1 MRLPSRFV
9 TALVGLAVAG
19 CATRA
24 VDVAPLPADPAEF
37 AAWDCARI
45 DDEADAVQQ
54 RAADVA
60 YAVDEIVGNNIL
72 ALGVGLSVFWP
83 ALVAMRP
90 NGHEAEQLGRLR
102 GRYEALRSAAAA
114 RGCPPPAAEL
124 APEQVAALPVAPGER
139 LVYEQ
144 RTSARGAAGEW
155 VLRLQALRRDE
166 FEFRVERPGGFQ
178 PWRQD
183 RAGNVVAAPAGA
195 VVWSRLLR
203 RELALGDV
211 LGGDIA
217 IAGDPLANAR
227 VRGQVVAIGPQ
238 TVAGRRLDVAVVEL
252 FGDARNAETSS
263 RLEGAIV
270 VDRASGLLVRLE
282 LRSATPG
289 FRLERRLVEVRPAQP

>member
-1 MRLPSRFV
+1 MRLPSRLA
-9 TALVGLAVAG
+9 TCLVGLAVAG

-24 VDVAPLPADPAEF
+24 VDVRPLPADPAEF
-37 AAWDCARI
+37 ASWDCARI
-45 DDEADAVQQ
+45 DDEIDAVQQ

-72 ALGVGLSVFWP
+72 ALGVGLSIFWP

-90 NGHEAEQLGRLR
+90 NGLEAEQLGRLK
-102 GRYEALRSAAAA
+102 GRFEALRSASGA
-114 RGCPPPAAEL
+114 RGCPPAATEL
-124 APEQVAALPVAPGER
+124 SPEHAAALPVVPGER
-139 LVYEQ
+139 LVYEE

-155 VLRLQALRRDE
+155 VLRVQALRRDE
-166 FEFRVERPGGFQ
+166 FEFRLERPGGPQ

-195 VVWSRLLR
+195 LYWPRLLR

-211 LGGDIA
+211 VGGEIA
-217 IAGDPLANAR
+217 IAGDPMAGAR
-227 VRGQVVAIGPQ
+227 VRGQVVATGPQ
-238 TVAGRRLDVAVVEL
+238 TIAGRRFDVAVVEL

-263 RLEGAIV
+263 RLEGALV
-270 VDRASGLLVRLE
+270 VDRASGLLMRLE

-289 FRLERRLVEVRPAQP
+289 FRLERRLVGVRPAQP